1 MHKQWIPGHFFLL
14 PRGPGYKA
22 TPRLQVRELELAVVV
37 GALVGAGLC
46 IPLSYAGVIGQV
58 PGAKALASV
67 EEFKESLKEG
77 LQQEKLATPLTE
89 KISAA
94 YPALPDPIL
103 SLFAPETSTCYQFV
117 QSVLKI
123 CFALAKSMG

>member
-1 MHKQWIPGHFFLL
+1 M
-14 PRGPGYKA
+14 
-22 TPRLQVRELELAVVV
+22 VV

-58 PGAKALASV
+58 PSAKVLTSV

-77 LQQEKLATPLTE
+77 LQQEKLAAPLTK
-89 KISAA
+89 KISVAC
-94 YPALPDPIL
+94 PAIPDPIL
-103 SLFAPETSTCYQFV
+103 SLLAPETSACYQLV

-123 CFALAKSMG
+123 HFALAKSMG